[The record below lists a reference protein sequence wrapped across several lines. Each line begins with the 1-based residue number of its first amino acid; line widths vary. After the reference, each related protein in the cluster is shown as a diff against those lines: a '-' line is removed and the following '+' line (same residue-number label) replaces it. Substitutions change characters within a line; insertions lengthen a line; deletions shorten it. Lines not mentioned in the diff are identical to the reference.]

1 MDEGGLESSSEEGS
15 SLDEPSWVSWFCM
28 LRNHE
33 FFCEVDPAFVQD
45 RFNLYGLK
53 EIVGPLYGEA
63 MTMILGYAPTGD
75 NKMKSRIKFAGP
87 GADYYCVCCCSIF
100 IFALAEK
107 QLSDPSQRIHK
118 VLETARV
125 LYGLIHARYILT
137 AQGLS
142 DMVRARHCSIL
153 ITPSCIL

>member
-1 MDEGGLESSSEEGS
+1 MPFLALIIMS
-15 SLDEPSWVSWFCM
+15 
-28 LRNHE
+28 
-33 FFCEVDPAFVQD
+33 A
-45 RFNLYGLK
+45 
-53 EIVGPLYGEA
+53 A
-63 MTMILGYAPTGD
+63 AP
-75 NKMKSRIKFAGP
+75 F
-87 GADYYCVCCCSIF
+87 F

-153 ITPSCIL
+153 IETPGCIL

>member
-1 MDEGGLESSSEEGS
+1 M
-15 SLDEPSWVSWFCM
+15 
-28 LRNHE
+28 
-33 FFCEVDPAFVQD
+33 
-45 RFNLYGLK
+45 
-53 EIVGPLYGEA
+53 PL
-63 MTMILGYAPTGD
+63 P
-75 NKMKSRIKFAGP
+75 
-87 GADYYCVCCCSIF
+87 V
-100 IFALAEK
+100 IFAARQFNPTASLRLPCSCACVPLLRAEK